1 MWKKKI
7 IEKLTK
13 HHTEKLYTRLT
24 RKFGSLEK
32 ISSGFIVDKSDD
44 FILLQET
51 DDFRILGYQIIPIKT
66 IKHVRYNEND
76 KTYERILR
84 EEGLLSE
91 VKSKYSIDLT
101 DWNTLCNDIKQTG
114 LTIISE
120 CEHPKYDY
128 FCIGELISVNKKSIS
143 IRYFDAAGKLDKE
156 NTKHSFNKITK
167 ISFDDHYANIFSKYV
182 TE

>member
-1 MWKKKI
+1 MKKSKI
-7 IEKLTK
+7 KKKLTK
-13 HHTEKLYTRLT
+13 HHTKKLYTKLI
-24 RKFGSLEK
+24 RKFGNLEK
-32 ISSGFIVDKSDD
+32 TSSGFIIDKSDD

-84 EEGLLSE
+84 EEGLLNE
-91 VKSKYSIDLT
+91 VKAKYNINLT

-120 CEHPKYDY
+120 CEHPKYQY
-128 FCIGELISVNKKSIS
+128 FCIGELKSVNKKTIS
-143 IRYFDAAGKLDKE
+143 IRYFDASGKLDKE
-156 NTKHSFNKITK
+156 NTKHSNKKITK
-167 ISFDDHYANIFSKYV
+167 ISFDDNYENVFSKNE